1 MRTFRFRLQSLLGLR
16 EREERKA
23 LEAFAAALREAELAE
38 SRLKSIQDRI
48 NDHWDA
54 AAEALRSGCAP
65 AEIQSWQSFGQIL
78 VREEVRCR
86 ASAVTASESATQA
99 RRSLLVARQRR
110 EVVES
115 KGLELLER
123 RAAPDLEERSLGQ
136 VGMKQQVTNP
146 LVGVRWWVERDA
158 PHL

>member
-48 NDHWDA
+48 NDHWNA

-99 RRSLLVARQRR
+99 RRGLLAARQRR

-115 KGLELLER
+115 LKQRHQETHERGVQQADQALLDDIAQRSRKPAFGGLAVAALET
-123 RAAPDLEERSLGQ
+123 P
-136 VGMKQQVTNP
+136 
-146 LVGVRWWVERDA
+146 
-158 PHL
+158 

>member
-38 SRLKSIQDRI
+38 SRLRATRERI

-78 VREEVRCR
+78 VREEGRCR
-86 ASAVTASESATQA
+86 EAAVNASESASLA
-99 RRSLLVARQRR
+99 RRTLLAARQRR
-110 EVVES
+110 EVVEA
-115 KGLELLER
+115 LRQRHIETHDREVQRADQELLDDIAQR
-123 RAAPDLEERSLGQ
+123 SRKPAFGGLAVAALES
-136 VGMKQQVTNP
+136 T
-146 LVGVRWWVERDA
+146 
-158 PHL
+158 